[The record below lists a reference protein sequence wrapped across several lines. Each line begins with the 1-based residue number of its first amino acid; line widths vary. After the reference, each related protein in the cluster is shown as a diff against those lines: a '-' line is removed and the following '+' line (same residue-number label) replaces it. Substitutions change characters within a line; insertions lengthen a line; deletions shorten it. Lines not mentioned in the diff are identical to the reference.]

1 MLVTLAYWSYDLY
14 VLQMLVAHSLFI
26 LSCVCVCYNVGHPSL
41 LVISPVCVTDV
52 RCSQPIYHV
61 TCVCV
66 INVGHPS
73 LLVISPVCVTDAV
86 FGSSLQDLCDRD
98 KSPVPSFVL
107 LCITAVESKGTF
119 FVDYYTAEF
128 VRSESNRKVLDL
140 LHSRCCLF
148 KSKQW
153 YSCFWPI
160 MQQNLSVQSQRNGV
174 FVFDMLQNSICLFKL
189 VRDLKFNTQSA
200 MPVVSG
206 CLWVQSE
213 GNGHFFSKN

>member
-1 MLVTLAYWSYDLY
+1 MSAIIKPVFPVCKESSALLFCDLIFGIIVLNGTLTTIPVCHRCWLLSTCPFYQIFF
-14 VLQMLVAHSLFI
+14 LQMSVTHSLFI
-26 LSCVCVCYNVGHPSL
+26 MSPECVCVTNVGHPSL

-66 INVGHPS
+66 IIVGHPS
-73 LLVISPVCVTDAV
+73 VLVISPICVTDAV

-153 YSCFWPI
+153 YSCF
-160 MQQNLSVQSQRNGV
+160 
-174 FVFDMLQNSICLFKL
+174 
-189 VRDLKFNTQSA
+189 
-200 MPVVSG
+200 
-206 CLWVQSE
+206 
-213 GNGHFFSKN
+213 